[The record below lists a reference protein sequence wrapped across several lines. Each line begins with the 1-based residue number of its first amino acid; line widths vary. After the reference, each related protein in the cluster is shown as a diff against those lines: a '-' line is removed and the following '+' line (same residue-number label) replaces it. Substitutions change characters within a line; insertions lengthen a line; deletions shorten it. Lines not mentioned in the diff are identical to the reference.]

1 MKDVLIILGSPNSPN
16 GELSSISLSRLKM
29 CLDYYSKGK
38 AVLCTGGWG
47 PHFNT
52 AEQAHA
58 FYAKAYLR
66 EHGIAENDFLDFALS
81 SNTVDDAVKAKE
93 ILSKLKEVRLTVI
106 SSDYHMNRVK
116 LIFNIILDSYKI
128 DFVSSKSDLSGE
140 AYEILTKHEE
150 KAIDS
155 ILKNGLYY

>member
-1 MKDVLIILGSPNSPN
+1 MKEVLIVLGSPNSPT
-16 GELSSISLSRLKM
+16 GELSAISLSRLKK
-29 CLDYYSKGK
+29 CLDYYSIGK

-58 FYAKAYLR
+58 SYAKAYLKA
-66 EHGIAENDFLDFALS
+66 HGVAENDFLDIGLS
-81 SNTVDDAVKAKE
+81 SNTVDDAVKAKA

-106 SSDYHMNRVK
+106 SSDYHINRVK
-116 LIFNIILDSYKI
+116 LIFNIILDSYRIK
-128 DFVSSKSDLSGE
+128 FVSAESELSGE
-140 AYEILTKHEE
+140 AYELLVKHEE